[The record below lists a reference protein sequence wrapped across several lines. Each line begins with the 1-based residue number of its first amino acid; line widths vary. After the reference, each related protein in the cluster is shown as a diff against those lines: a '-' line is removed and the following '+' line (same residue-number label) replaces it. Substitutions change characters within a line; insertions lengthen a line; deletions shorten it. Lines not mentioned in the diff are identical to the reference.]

1 MQRYALLI
9 EASNV
14 TGEEDLPGAR
24 NDVIAMRNF
33 LMSPPGGAWWHDEIE
48 IVNKPQYRSVFEKLL
63 DHKEDYSLVYF
74 SGHGSECVQGCP
86 SVCLNDTERTIP
98 VTCLYPESKYGIVI
112 TDCCRGNGMLEASNG
127 NMKTASFSSVTSSV
141 AEYVKSRKL
150 WNAALAQCIRSNTDD
165 GIVEMLACQYNEAA
179 SETEAPEA
187 YGLYSHAIINAAKNW
202 YQEASCNTC
211 LTTLQVHK
219 LIASYMEETHGQHPA
234 YFPSELEYPFA
245 IKA

>member
-33 LMSPPGGAWWHDEIE
+33 LMSPPGGAWRHDEIE

-86 SVCLNDTERTIP
+86 SVCLNDTEMTIP
-98 VTCLYPESKYGIVI
+98 VTCLYPKSKYGIVI
-112 TDCCRGNGMLEASNG
+112 TDCCRGNGMVETLNE
-127 NMKTASFSSVTSSV
+127 NMKKASFSFEEAFDATDVTS
-141 AEYVKSRKL
+141 RNL
-150 WNAALAQCIRSNTDD
+150 WDAALSQCIRSNTDD

-179 SETEAPEA
+179 SEIEAPEA
-187 YGLYSHAIINAAKNW
+187 YGLYTHAIINAAKNW
-202 YQEASCNTC
+202 YQEASCDTF
-211 LTTLQVHK
+211 LTTLQVHEKIK
-219 LIASYMEETHGQHPA
+219 LYMALHGQHPA